1 MWSSISFVKIMLYMS
16 FTIIWMYAAIWFW
29 PIWKCFNSYPPGKC
43 GRYSRTT
50 YSGAFPRMKNFVF
63 WFKFYWSLFPRVQL
77 TVKKALVKVIVSTEH
92 STRTLVIRFGL
103 VAKEVRPMSF
113 TENLSE
119 GSMLMARLNYVV
131 VMSKLQVMRLCVR
144 RVTLKTKRHFQQFI
158 RIKHQPTMWHTWT
171 EDTDMKPTAQFMPLI
186 WCHPCDCSYRI

>member
-29 PIWKCFNSYPPGKC
+29 PIWKCFNSYPPGNC
-43 GRYSRTT
+43 GRYFADDIFRRISTNEKFCILIQILLKFVPK
-50 YSGAFPRMKNFVF
+50 GAID
-63 WFKFYWSLFPRVQL
+63 S
-77 TVKKALVKVIVSTEH
+77 KKALVKVIVSKEH
-92 STRTLVIRFGL
+92 STRTLVIWFGL
-103 VAKEVRPMSF
+103 VAKEVRPMSL

-119 GSMLMARLNYVV
+119 ESMLMARLNYVV

-171 EDTDMKPTAQFMPLI
+171 EDTDIKPTAQFMPLI
-186 WCHPCDCSYRI
+186 WCHPCDCSHRI